1 MLYQF
6 DDLTDVMI
14 KATGAFRSLISSTD
28 ISIREL
34 YQSKT
39 QNLPRRVTFC
49 GSSNHME
56 LIRDKTENRY
66 MPFLQKGSVDVE
78 LFNSIDKFQ
87 FWAQIRDQII
97 KEQDGVYF
105 NAEDLLLI
113 NQQAQS
119 FVYQSPLEDSLSA
132 ILKYDPSGRETFS
145 SIKRSVEGQGHRNVS
160 DTLLGNALKKMV
172 PDGEKLKKRS
182 GSKQLYCFSY
192 LKGHEPF
199 RSNWY

>member
-1 MLYQF
+1 MSGSVKEATGISGAEFYSETQGELPKDERQFKIEQISNMLYQF

-87 FWAQIRDQII
+87 FWAQIRGSDNKGTGWGILQTL
-97 KEQDGVYF
+97 KTF
-105 NAEDLLLI
+105 FLLI
-113 NQQAQS
+113 
-119 FVYQSPLEDSLSA
+119 
-132 ILKYDPSGRETFS
+132 
-145 SIKRSVEGQGHRNVS
+145 
-160 DTLLGNALKKMV
+160 
-172 PDGEKLKKRS
+172 
-182 GSKQLYCFSY
+182 SKPRVLFIN
-192 LKGHEPF
+192 L
-199 RSNWY
+199 R